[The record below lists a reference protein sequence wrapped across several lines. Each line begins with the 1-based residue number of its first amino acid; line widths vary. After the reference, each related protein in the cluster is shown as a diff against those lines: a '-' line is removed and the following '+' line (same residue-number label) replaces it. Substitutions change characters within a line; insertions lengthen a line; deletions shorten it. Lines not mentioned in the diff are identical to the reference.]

1 MKLTECV
8 SLLLAR
14 YLPDI
19 RGVKPNTARTYKNA
33 FRGFVPYASRYLLEK
48 VQNIDLADLSTDL
61 VIDFLDHLENDEGN
75 KIVTRNNR
83 LAAIR
88 SMARMIH
95 LMVPEDRETA
105 ERILNI
111 PSKRA
116 PKPLFGFLSHDEA
129 LAVFDSVCLNRKQGF
144 RDYTM
149 LHLLYDSGMRAH
161 EIAGLCIDDF
171 DPKEMRVGILGKG
184 GRFRMVQIWPRTAD
198 LIARYIKEHRPKPL
212 PIFKNRLFV
221 NQRRQGLTR
230 SGVYR
235 ICQKYLKK
243 VLPENRLK
251 DLNAVHCFR
260 HSCAVHML
268 MNGSPIS
275 DIKNHLGH
283 EDINS
288 TMIYLR
294 LDLSRRREVQK
305 RFIEYTETILH
316 NDPKINELID
326 WENSKDEI
334 LKWLDS
340 L

>member
-1 MKLTECV
+1 VKLTRCV
-8 SLLLAR
+8 SLFLKK

-19 RGVKPNTARTYKNA
+19 RGVSANTVLCYKNT
-33 FRGFVPYASRYLLEK
+33 FRIFLPYASRYLSKKFAEIELTD
-48 VQNIDLADLSTDL
+48 VTTDL
-61 VIDFLDHLENDEGN
+61 VIDFLDHVENGVGN

-88 SMARMIH
+88 SMARMIR
-95 LMVPEDRETA
+95 LMAPEDSETA

-111 PSKRA
+111 PAKRS

-129 LAVFDSVCLNRKQGF
+129 LAVFDSVDLRRKQGF
-144 RDYTM
+144 RNYTI
-149 LHLLYDSGMRAH
+149 LHLLYDSGARAH
-161 EIAGLCIDDF
+161 EIAGLCVDDF
-171 DPKEMRVGILGKG
+171 DPNEKRVGILGKG
-184 GRFRMVQIWPRTAD
+184 NRFRIVQIWTRTTD
-198 LIARYIKEHRPKPL
+198 LIVRYIKEYRKKPL
-212 PIFKNRLFV
+212 PAFKNRLFV
-221 NQRRQGLTR
+221 NQRGQGLTR

-235 ICQKYLKK
+235 ICQNHLKK
-243 VLPENRLK
+243 ALPANRLK
-251 DLNAVHCFR
+251 GLNAAHCFR

-268 MNGSPIS
+268 MNGSAIS

-305 RFIEYTETILH
+305 RFIKYTETILK
-316 NDPKINELID
+316 NDQKIDELID
-326 WENSKDEI
+326 WDNSKDEI

>member
-1 MKLTECV
+1 MKLTKCV
-8 SLLLAR
+8 SLFFAR

-19 RGVKPNTARTYKNA
+19 RGVKPNTVQTYKNA
-33 FRGFVPYASRYLLEK
+33 FRWFVPYASRHLSKK
-48 VQNIDLADLSTDL
+48 VQIINVADISTDL
-61 VIDFLDHLENDEGN
+61 VIDFLDHLENGEGN

-88 SMARMIH
+88 SMARMIL
-95 LMVPEDRETA
+95 LMDPENREIA

-129 LAVFDSVCLNRKQGF
+129 LAVFNSVDLRRKQGF
-144 RDYTM
+144 RDYTI
-149 LHLLYDSGMRAH
+149 LHLLYDSGARAH
-161 EIAGLCIDDF
+161 EIAGLCVDDF
-171 DPKEMRVGILGKG
+171 DPNEKRLGILGKG
-184 GRFRMVQIWPRTAD
+184 GRFRLVQIWPRTAN
-198 LIARYIKEHRPKPL
+198 LIVRYIKEHRPTPL
-212 PIFKNRLFV
+212 PAFKNRLFV

-230 SGVYR
+230 SGIYR

-243 VLPENRLK
+243 TLPENRLK
-251 DLNAVHCFR
+251 NLNAVHCFR
-260 HSCAVHML
+260 HSCAIDML

-288 TMIYLR
+288 TMIYLK

-305 RFIEYTETILH
+305 RFIEYTETILK
-316 NDPKINELID
+316 NDPKIDELID
-326 WENSKDEI
+326 WENKDEI

>member
-1 MKLTECV
+1 MKLTRCV
-8 SLLLAR
+8 SLFLTR

-19 RGVKPNTARTYKNA
+19 RGVKPNTVRTYKDA
-33 FRGFVPYASRYLLEK
+33 FRGFIPYASRYLSKK
-48 VQNIDLADLSTDL
+48 VSNIDVADLSTDL
-61 VIDFLDHLENDEGN
+61 VIDFLDHLENDAGN

-88 SMARMIH
+88 SMTRMIR
-95 LMVPEDRETA
+95 LMAPEDRETA
-105 ERILNI
+105 DRILNI
-111 PSKRA
+111 PSKRS

-129 LAVFDSVCLNRKQGF
+129 LAVFDSVDLKRKQGF
-144 RDYTM
+144 RDYTI
-149 LHLLYDSGMRAH
+149 LHLLYDSGARAH
-161 EIAGLCIDDF
+161 EIAGLCVDDF
-171 DPKEMRVGILGKG
+171 DPNEMRVGILGKG
-184 GRFRMVQIWPRTAD
+184 GRFRIVQIWTRTAD
-198 LIARYIKEHRPKPL
+198 LIVRYIKEHREKPM
-212 PIFKNRLFV
+212 PAFRNRLFV
-221 NQRRQGLTR
+221 NQRGQGLTR

-243 VLPENRLK
+243 TLPENRLK
-251 DLNAVHCFR
+251 DLNAAHCFR
-260 HSCAVHML
+260 HSCAIHML
-268 MNGSPIS
+268 MCGSPIS

-305 RFIEYTETILH
+305 RFIEYTKTILK
-316 NDPKINELID
+316 NDPKIDELID
-326 WENSKDEI
+326 WENNKDEI